1 MSRRKTPPGS
11 TTAVAFHVRTDGG
24 PWRAA
29 DPSDPSLSRAK
40 RGRQW
45 RARCR
50 LRLEDGTMTQLS
62 RSAQTPSLA
71 QSALERVVDHERR
84 SFDADDAVPTLGDL
98 IAWAVERI
106 ESGRDPQVKSPNSV
120 SKYLGVARLW
130 AGRPSPADD
139 ADSTGARSHI
149 RRAKPQESRV
159 HGIPID
165 QLTPAD
171 LSDELER
178 VAELGAGSLTHL
190 RALWRKATA
199 RGIAL
204 RYITVDPA
212 VNLRVP
218 ATTISPETHT
228 YKNGASRPLKNSL
241 TNEQLATLREKVRI
255 RHPQQRLDVTDLIIL
270 GTYTGLRINEPS
282 SLRWVDVHLGDE
294 RSFLTVRGQVYGS
307 GKTREWRPML
317 KRDSSRRTVPLPPAA
332 AEMLRARQRGA
343 LDAQLQGASPGAAFV
358 FPAQRGGLPDQTAA
372 RKAVRRKLDRAGFP
386 WVTFHTLRR
395 TVERQLMDA
404 GVDPRV
410 IMSVMGHDPATS
422 WASYVDSKS
431 VDVDVAASVLK

>member
-50 LRLEDGTMTQLS
+50 LRLKDGTMTQLS

-130 AGRPSPADD
+130 TGHPSPADD

-178 VAELGAGSLTHL
+178 VA
-190 RALWRKATA
+190 
-199 RGIAL
+199 
-204 RYITVDPA
+204 
-212 VNLRVP
+212 
-218 ATTISPETHT
+218 
-228 YKNGASRPLKNSL
+228 
-241 TNEQLATLREKVRI
+241 
-255 RHPQQRLDVTDLIIL
+255 
-270 GTYTGLRINEPS
+270 
-282 SLRWVDVHLGDE
+282 
-294 RSFLTVRGQVYGS
+294 
-307 GKTREWRPML
+307 
-317 KRDSSRRTVPLPPAA
+317 
-332 AEMLRARQRGA
+332 
-343 LDAQLQGASPGAAFV
+343 
-358 FPAQRGGLPDQTAA
+358 
-372 RKAVRRKLDRAGFP
+372 
-386 WVTFHTLRR
+386 
-395 TVERQLMDA
+395 
-404 GVDPRV
+404 
-410 IMSVMGHDPATS
+410 
-422 WASYVDSKS
+422 
-431 VDVDVAASVLK
+431 